1 MPRVD
6 FYILETAGPQAREM
20 LACRLAEKA
29 FGRGHR
35 IHIRTESREQAALLN
50 ELLWT
55 FRQGSFLPHALAAR
69 AEGEPIIIG
78 EGPVPPDADDLLINL
93 GPDVPPEYPQFQR
106 IAEVADQQPETL
118 SRARARFR
126 GYRDQGL
133 EPTSHKLE
141 Q

>member
-1 MPRVD
+1 MPQVD
-6 FYILETAGPQAREM
+6 FYILESSGPRAREM
-20 LACRLAEKA
+20 LACKLAEKA

-35 IHIRTESREQAALLN
+35 IHIRAEDRDQAALLN

-55 FRQGSFLPHALAAR
+55 FRQGSFLPHALLDQ

-78 EGPVPPDADDLLINL
+78 EGAIPPGADDVLINF
-93 GPDVPPEYPQFQR
+93 GPDVPAQYKQFQR

-141 Q
+141 S